1 MRAHRG
7 HLGRMILGSALLGL
21 FLAAFVAA
29 TLVPFQSE
37 ILFAG
42 MIVAKPEQFAIIL
55 VVASVGN
62 VLGSCLNYALGRGMV
77 QLGLMQRFRIPEEA
91 LRRAEA
97 WFRRWGVWSLLLSW
111 LPLGDVL
118 TVVAGTLRTPLWLFV
133 TLVTVAK
140 TGRYAVLGVLT
151 LQLAG

>member
-1 MRAHRG
+1 
-7 HLGRMILGSALLGL
+7 MILGSALFGL

-42 MIVAKPEQFAIIL
+42 MLVAEPERFGVIL
-55 VVASVGN
+55 LVASVGN
-62 VLGSCLNYALGRGMV
+62 VLGSCLNYALGRG
-77 QLGLMQRFRIPEEA
+77 LMRMPLPERLRVPEETLA
-91 LRRAEA
+91 RVEA

-118 TVVAGTLRTPLWLFV
+118 TLVAGTLRTPLWLFV
-133 TLVTVAK
+133 LLVTVAK
-140 TGRYAVLGVLT
+140 TGRYLVLGLIVLGVF
-151 LQLAG
+151 G

>member
-1 MRAHRG
+1 
-7 HLGRMILGSALLGL
+7 MILGSALFGL

-42 MIVAKPEQFAIIL
+42 MLVAEPERFGVIL
-55 VVASVGN
+55 LVASVGN
-62 VLGSCLNYALGRGMV
+62 VLGSCLNYALGRG
-77 QLGLMQRFRIPEEA
+77 LMRMPLPER
-91 LRRAEA
+91 LRVPEDTLARVES

-118 TVVAGTLRTPLWLFV
+118 TLVAGTLRTPLWLFV
-133 TLVTVAK
+133 LLVTVAK
-140 TGRYAVLGVLT
+140 TGRYLVLGLIVLGVF
-151 LQLAG
+151 G